1 MFHNGTKVKALEIR
15 TSGIK
20 GDTGTAR
27 HRALPVPVASPNAED
42 VAPIEGAGG
51 PGSRRQR
58 GKLLHHRPLAAFLTQ
73 LALQYDDISVSRR
86 ARLARRR
93 AAAHGYATPSI
104 KRDWQPLGVVT
115 NIKT

>member
-1 MFHNGTKVKALEIR
+1 MCHNGTRVKALEIR
-15 TSGIK
+15 ASGIK
-20 GDTGTAR
+20 GDSGTAR
-27 HRALPVPVASPNAED
+27 HRALPVPVASSNVED

-51 PGSRRQR
+51 PGSGRQR

-86 ARLARRR
+86 ARQRRRR
-93 AAAHGYATPSI
+93 AAANGYAAPSI
-104 KRDWQPLGVVT
+104 KRNWQTLGVVT